1 MISQG
6 GSRRKRVLAGGDAGQ
21 NVGFR
26 LLAPKPC
33 RMQYEVNERE
43 AALKS
48 EEPVG
53 EIFAEGSLGQVRN
66 RKETDWTVSLPPAKQ
81 CGRGFKEVCD
91 ANKQTWKSSKATSL
105 SVLGGGAVHSCA
117 DPERLGEASIVAP
130 YAMNMFGTSMLRS
143 RRGVGPILSLFAI
156 GARSRRSPQ
165 PEPGGRQSGP
175 QTLNSRSPM
184 RAVQDLLGHADPRT
198 TARCAHVVDK
208 ASNNAAAAVPV
219 WL

>member
-6 GSRRKRVLAGGDAGQ
+6 ESGESEFLPVGESHGQ

-26 LLAPKPC
+26 LLAPRPC

-43 AALKS
+43 AAVKS

-91 ANKQTWKSSKATSL
+91 ANKQTWKSSKATSS
-105 SVLGGGAVHSCA
+105 SVLDGGAVHSC
-117 DPERLGEASIVAP
+117 PI
-130 YAMNMFGTSMLRS
+130 RS
-143 RRGVGPILSLFAI
+143 GWPRHPLF
-156 GARSRRSPQ
+156 
-165 PEPGGRQSGP
+165 
-175 QTLNSRSPM
+175 
-184 RAVQDLLGHADPRT
+184 V
-198 TARCAHVVDK
+198 
-208 ASNNAAAAVPV
+208 
-219 WL
+219 